1 MNIIKKLGTM
11 LIIINK
17 NLKINFCKRS
27 IVFSQKY
34 YSVLYFSSL
43 NLHIIIHYYKY
54 EWTHGFVALI
64 IGLQN

>member
-17 NLKINFCKRS
+17 NMKINFCKRN
-27 IVFSQKY
+27 IVFNKKY
-34 YSVLYFSSL
+34 YSIIYFSSL
-43 NLHIIIHYYKY
+43 NLHIIKYYYKH
-54 EWTHGFVALI
+54 ERTHGFVALI